1 MTDPDHKSTVKNFI
15 ASKEADLLSISHAIH
30 RDPELGLHEHRACE
44 LLVSTLREAGFHVET
59 PVADLDTAFV
69 ATYRSDT
76 PGPRIG
82 LAAEYDCVP
91 DLGHACGHNII
102 AAAGVGAA
110 LAVRPIVDL
119 TGGSVTVFGTPDEEA
134 VSPKSRGG
142 KVVMAEA
149 GIFDEVDVILM
160 THPHSGGNV
169 VWDYTFPLKDF
180 NVSFLGKAAHYTLP
194 HEGVNALE
202 SLISFLAT
210 VKGMQSNWRSGVMFA
225 YTIVDGGGLSPII
238 IPQSAS
244 AHVVMKAFDSAY
256 LEEIFSAVE
265 RCAAN
270 VADTLG
276 TQMKVTINGEY
287 KSTIPNLVLVD
298 LVEQNLHL
306 LGAPVTDPAE
316 SQRALER
323 LNYPGPSTDFADVSW
338 LVPGIHWW
346 CSLGD
351 ASHVLHTPE
360 FAEAAGSAVGDQ
372 AVLLASQVMA
382 MTAVDILSTPGC
394 LERIKGEFNRYKED
408 GFKKVPGIPPDFAPL
423 PMGHR

>member
-1 MTDPDHKSTVKNFI
+1 MTDSDHKTAVRRFI
-15 ASKEADLLSISHAIH
+15 ASNEADLLSISHAIH

-44 LLVSTLREAGFHVET
+44 RLVSTLREAGFQVET
-59 PVADLDTAFV
+59 PVVGLDTAFV
-69 ATYRSDT
+69 ATYHSDT

-102 AAAGVGAA
+102 AAAAVGAA
-110 LAVRPIVDL
+110 LAVRSVVDD

-134 VSPKSRGG
+134 VSPGSRGG

-149 GIFDEVDVILM
+149 GVFDNVDVVLM

-180 NVSFLGKAAHYTLP
+180 NVTFLGKAAHYTLP

-225 YTIVDGGGLSPII
+225 YTIVDGGGKSPII

-256 LEEIFSAVE
+256 LEEVFAAVE

-270 VADTLG
+270 VAG
-276 TQMKVTINGEY
+276 TMGTSVEVTINGEY
-287 KSTIPNLVLVD
+287 KSTIPNLALVD
-298 LVEQNLHL
+298 LVQQNLRL
-306 LGAPVTDPAE
+306 LGAPVNDPAE

-323 LNYPGPSTDFADVSW
+323 LDYPGPSTDFADVSW
-338 LVPGIHWW
+338 IVPGIHWW

-351 ASHVLHTPE
+351 TPHVLHTRE
-360 FAEAAGSAVGDQ
+360 FAEAAGSSEGDR
-372 AVLLASQVMA
+372 AVLMASQVMA
-382 MTAVDILSTPGC
+382 MTGVDILTTPGC
-394 LERIKGEFNRYKED
+394 LERIREEFNRYKED
-408 GFKKVPGIPPDFAPL
+408 GFTKVPGIPPDFAPL
-423 PMGHR
+423 PSER